1 MIQPWIE
8 IERCSSTNFRQ
19 RHNSKTSFF
28 APDLLPGIHDNDDED
43 HGPHTEASLS
53 QVMVPSWGMG

>member
-1 MIQPWIE
+1 LRGVQAQISDNATTQKPV
-8 IERCSSTNFRQ
+8 
-19 RHNSKTSFF
+19 FF